1 MTDLFIPIL
10 LSGLLAWALTG
21 VMVRYAQKLGFVD
34 IPNER
39 SSHSRIVPRS
49 GGLSIVITF
58 LGVLIF
64 YYLTERLDS
73 ARTLA
78 LVPGGVA
85 VALIGLLDDH
95 RGVASRVRFAVHL
108 GSAGFAIYWLEG
120 MPALNLVFMTI
131 DFGLLGYLIGIF
143 FIAWLL
149 NLYNFMDGIDG
160 IAGLET
166 LTVCWGAAFIGFVHA
181 DATPFYSEIL
191 LLLGMSSLG
200 FCYGTGLR
208 QNIHGRCGQWFLGYI
223 IAVLVLICAHEQHV
237 SLWAWLILLG
247 CFIVDST
254 FTLFRRMSRGEKWY
268 SAHRSHTYQRASR
281 RFQSHGRITVT
292 VGAINVLWLLPLAFL
307 ANPRPSWGL
316 LLLLVAWAPLVGLAK
331 FSKLEC
337 LMSTISTCWGVLG
350 RQQLQQCADIR

>member
-1 MTDLFIPIL
+1 
-10 LSGLLAWALTG
+10 
-21 VMVRYAQKLGFVD
+21 MVRYAQKLGFVD

-200 FCYGTGLR
+200 FLLWNWPPAKIFMGDVASG
-208 QNIHGRCGQWFLGYI
+208 FLGYI

-307 ANPRPSWGL
+307 ANSRPSWGL
-316 LLLLVAWAPLVGLAK
+316 LLLLVAWAPLVGLAVILK
-331 FSKLEC
+331 AGMPDEHH
-337 LMSTISTCWGVLG
+337 
-350 RQQLQQCADIR
+350 